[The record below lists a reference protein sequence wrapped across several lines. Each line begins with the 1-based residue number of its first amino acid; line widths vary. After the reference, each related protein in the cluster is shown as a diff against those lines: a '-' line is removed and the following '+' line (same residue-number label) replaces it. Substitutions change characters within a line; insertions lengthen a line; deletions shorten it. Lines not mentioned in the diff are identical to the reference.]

1 MRYLQHRH
9 AKPDANCAFTTALI
23 LRPRERLRSIV
34 TSMSM
39 SVCLSVRHDISGT
52 TRTIFTK
59 FLCMLP
65 VSVARSSCDL
75 FTIGRIACSRE
86 GFFFPIENAFG
97 REGGW
102 GCTAQAKYAIYDCLV
117 MRCYAAVFRLFRIIS
132 SFDRSLLLISG

>member
-39 SVCLSVRHDISGT
+39 YVCLSVRHDISGT

-65 VSVARSSCDL
+65 VTVTRSFSGKL
-75 FTIGRIACSRE
+75 TIGRIAYRRE
-86 GFFFPIENAFG
+86 GVSFPISNVRRWLEKG
-97 REGGW
+97 
-102 GCTAQAKYAIYDCLV
+102 
-117 MRCYAAVFRLFRIIS
+117 
-132 SFDRSLLLISG
+132 SFDRQ